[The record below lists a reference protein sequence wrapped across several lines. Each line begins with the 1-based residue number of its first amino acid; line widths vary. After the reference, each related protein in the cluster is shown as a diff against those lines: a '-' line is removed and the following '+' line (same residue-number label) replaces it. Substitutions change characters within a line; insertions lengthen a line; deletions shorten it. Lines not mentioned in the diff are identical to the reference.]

1 MASPA
6 RYSGS
11 KKHHHNHRENRG
23 TPPVGH
29 FSKHIIKISNRC
41 TVFQLSSA
49 SCANADPCSP
59 TVDYSQRLDVVENTD
74 CCSTSTGIMD
84 CKRGFAKEFAIA

>member
-6 RYSGS
+6 RYSGN

-23 TPPVGH
+23 TPLVGH
-29 FSKHIIKISNRC
+29 FSKHIIKISDRC

-49 SCANADPCSP
+49 CCANADPCSP
-59 TVDYSQRLDVVENTD
+59 TVDSSQHLDVVEDTD

-84 CKRGFAKEFAIA
+84 CKRVLQKNLQ